1 MSKTNKWGSVYVLL
15 SVNAAAKKNI
25 FIWNNVSRFIMCL
38 IILCVLLVVSEV
50 IFLSSQSNWDWFQL
64 SGQLIPLL
72 PAHCCLRLLGFHSCC
87 LHQDWD
93 CCWNYTTYI
102 FLRDWIQKKRKIVW
116 GCLERW
122 SCPWCWILSPGKHLS
137 YTLPAWITQSGPS
150 SWKIFMFV
158 DTNHQTWEIV
168 FRDMKSKRENMLTL
182 ESENRRALN

>member
-93 CCWNYTTYI
+93 CCWNYTTYF

-116 GCLERW
+116 GFLERW
-122 SCPWCWILSPGKHLS
+122 SCPWCWILSPGILETLVIHTACLN
-137 YTLPAWITQSGPS
+137 YTVWSQQLKNLYVRGHES
-150 SWKIFMFV
+150 SDMRNCV
-158 DTNHQTWEIV
+158 QGHEI
-168 FRDMKSKRENMLTL
+168 
-182 ESENRRALN
+182 

>member
-87 LHQDWD
+87 FHQDWD

-122 SCPWCWILSPGKHLS
+122 SCPWCWILSPGILETLVIHTACLN
-137 YTLPAWITQSGPS
+137 YTVWSQQLKNLYVRGHES
-150 SWKIFMFV
+150 SDMRNCV
-158 DTNHQTWEIV
+158 QGHEI
-168 FRDMKSKRENMLTL
+168 
-182 ESENRRALN
+182 

>member
-15 SVNAAAKKNI
+15 SVNATAKKNI

-102 FLRDWIQKKRKIVW
+102 FFYGNEYKKEENSLRMFGEVELSVVLNSVSWDF
-116 GCLERW
+116 GNACHTHCLPELHSLVPVAEKSLCSWTRIIRHEK
-122 SCPWCWILSPGKHLS
+122 SCSGTWNLRGKTCWH
-137 YTLPAWITQSGPS
+137 
-150 SWKIFMFV
+150 
-158 DTNHQTWEIV
+158 
-168 FRDMKSKRENMLTL
+168 
-182 ESENRRALN
+182 

>member
-1 MSKTNKWGSVYVLL
+1 MFYCQLMPLLRKISSFETMFLDSLCVWSFSVFSLL
-15 SVNAAAKKNI
+15 SLKW
-25 FIWNNVSRFIMCL
+25 F
-38 IILCVLLVVSEV
+38 
-50 IFLSSQSNWDWFQL
+50 FLSSQSNWDWFQL

-122 SCPWCWILSPGKHLS
+122 SCPWCWILSPGILETLVIHTARLN
-137 YTLPAWITQSGPS
+137 YTVWSQQLKNLYVRGHES
-150 SWKIFMFV
+150 SDMRNRV
-158 DTNHQTWEIV
+158 QGHEI
-168 FRDMKSKRENMLTL
+168 
-182 ESENRRALN
+182 

>member
-1 MSKTNKWGSVYVLL
+1 MSKTNKWGSVHVLL

-102 FLRDWIQKKRKIVW
+102 FLGDWIQKKRKIVW

-122 SCPWCWILSPGKHLS
+122 SCPWCWILSPGILETLVIHTARLN
-137 YTLPAWITQSGPS
+137 YTVWSQQLKNLYVRGHES
-150 SWKIFMFV
+150 SDMRNRV
-158 DTNHQTWEIV
+158 QGHEI
-168 FRDMKSKRENMLTL
+168 
-182 ESENRRALN
+182 